1 MSFKR
6 THWKPLEY
14 GALLLCSVLLMFT
27 RPALSQEQPPAKVRI
42 TQVTEQ
48 AAQQTT
54 EFVGTVYFDKTSNVS
69 TEVSGMA
76 ERIYFREGGRVKKG
90 DLLVR
95 LNTDFLEK
103 DLALE
108 KTALQRLNIRI
119 EQKQKNLKRFETLFK
134 QEAASETD
142 YEDFLF
148 SYRELIRE
156 KQSLQIKIDRIELEI
171 AKSVIRAPFD
181 GLILQKQADRG
192 TWIQRGATICQ
203 IAAMDDVFIQLPVA
217 EKLLKHVSDG
227 DRIELVINAFNRSLT
242 GTVEGI
248 RPIADEKTKNVFLKI
263 RLPEM
268 DTVFKNMS
276 ATVHMPV
283 SEKRNLRMIPRD
295 ALVKFQ
301 GKDFAYTVKDRKA
314 KILPLNIVTITGKF
328 IGVDNPYIQAG
339 MPVVVEG
346 NERLKP
352 DQPVEIIGEK

>member
-1 MSFKR
+1 MIKPPE
-6 THWKPLEY
+6 WKLLGY
-14 GALLLCSVLLMFT
+14 GTLLFCSIFLTFVL
-27 RPALSQEQPPAKVRI
+27 PALSQEPPPAKVKI
-42 TQVTEQ
+42 THATEQ
-48 AAQQTT
+48 EARQTT
-54 EFVGTVYFDKTSNVS
+54 EFVGTLYFDKISSVS
-69 TEVSGMA
+69 TEVRGMA
-76 ERIYFREGGRVKKG
+76 ESVHFREGDRVKKG
-90 DLLVR
+90 DLLLR
-95 LNTDFLEK
+95 LNTDFLKK

-108 KTALQRLNIRI
+108 KTELQRVDIRI
-119 EQKQKNLKRFETLFK
+119 EQKQKNLKRFETLFE

-148 SYRELIRE
+148 SYRERVKE
-156 KQSLQIKIDRIELEI
+156 KQSLQIKIDRIQLEI

-192 TWIQRGATICQ
+192 AWIQPGTPICQ

-217 EKLLKHVSDG
+217 ENLLRHVSDG
-227 DRIELVINAFNRSLT
+227 DRIDLVINAFNESMT

-276 ATVHMPV
+276 ATVQMPT
-283 SEKRNLRMIPRD
+283 SEKMSLRLIPRD

-301 GKDFAYTVKDRKA
+301 GKDFAYTVKDHKA
-314 KILPLNIVTITGKF
+314 KILPLNIVTLTGKY
-328 IGVDNPYIQAG
+328 IGVDNPYIQPG
-339 MPVVVEG
+339 MPIIVEG

-352 DQPVEIIGEK
+352 DQPVEIVGEK

>member
-1 MSFKR
+1 MIKPPE
-6 THWKPLEY
+6 WKPLGY
-14 GALLLCSVLLMFT
+14 GTLLFCSIFLMFVL
-27 RPALSQEQPPAKVRI
+27 PALSQEPPPAKVKI
-42 TQVTEQ
+42 TRATEQ
-48 AAQQTT
+48 EARQTT
-54 EFVGTVYFDKTSNVS
+54 EFVGTLYFDKISSVS

-76 ERIYFREGGRVKKG
+76 ESVHFREGDRVKKG
-90 DLLVR
+90 DLLLR
-95 LNTDFLEK
+95 LNTDFLKK

-108 KTALQRLNIRI
+108 KTELQRLDIRI
-119 EQKQKNLKRFETLFK
+119 EQKQKNLKRFETLFE

-148 SYRELIRE
+148 SYRELVKE
-156 KQSLQIKIDRIELEI
+156 KQSLQIKIDRIQLEI

-192 TWIQRGATICQ
+192 AWIQPGTPICQ

-217 EKLLKHVSDG
+217 ENLLRHVSDG
-227 DRIELVINAFNRSLT
+227 DRIDLVINAFNESMT

-276 ATVHMPV
+276 ATVQMPT
-283 SEKRNLRMIPRD
+283 SEKMSLRLIPRD

-301 GKDFAYTVKDRKA
+301 GKDFAYTVKDHKA
-314 KILPLNIVTITGKF
+314 KILPLNIVTLTGKY
-328 IGVDNPYIQAG
+328 IGVDNPYIQPG
-339 MPVVVEG
+339 MPIVVEG

-352 DQPVEIIGEK
+352 DQPVEIVGEK